1 MFSGAMDERLKL
13 KTILLFFLPLMFMS
27 EMIQLS
33 HAVTNAFLARL
44 SAPKEIIAAFS
55 IAFGLNIMAGGVT
68 MTIIQTGI
76 CFMTDGTSFRRL
88 LRFCM
93 VLVLAPFCFIEL
105 IALTPV
111 GEIVFGEWMGTSPG
125 VVSQARW
132 ASAIMGLWTF
142 PILIRNL
149 CYAMVMNKRRTILIP
164 YATAVRLVSLVGFL
178 FLFSI
183 WFDGAVV
190 GAMATVSGMTVEAT
204 FMVVVTRPYFLNLE
218 KGTGQPVAYKE
229 FWSFSWPL
237 MLTQITENGFMFVLN
252 FFLGQLLN
260 PDLAIA
266 SFGIVYGLVRI
277 ILVGPRALVQASQSL
292 VKGRGDLRTMFHFT
306 LGLILFYCSLI
317 FVLFYTP
324 LNEWILGRV
333 MGLTAE
339 LSGYCKQAVRLMFLI
354 AIFWAAAATL
364 RGTLASIR
372 KTFVIAVSAGVRLAV
387 TAGIGFFAVLYPGLN
402 GAVLGVFSF
411 AGAFAAETILLG
423 WYLWDRI
430 RRHETLFAARTVSP

>member
-1 MFSGAMDERLKL
+1 MAQRLTL

-33 HAVTNAFLARL
+33 HAITNAFLARL
-44 SAPKEIIAAFS
+44 LAPKEIIAAFS

-68 MTIIQTGI
+68 MAIIQTGI
-76 CFMTDGTSFRRL
+76 CFMTDRTSFRRL
-88 LRFCM
+88 LRFCIIL
-93 VLVLAPFCFIEL
+93 VLVPFFGIEL

-111 GEIVFGEWMGTSPG
+111 GEIVFGEWMGASPG

-132 ASAIMGLWTF
+132 ASAIMGLWIF

-164 YATAVRLVSLVGFL
+164 CATAVRLVSLIAFL
-178 FLFSI
+178 FIYST
-183 WFDGAVV
+183 WFDGAIV

-204 FMVVVTRPYFLNLE
+204 YMLVVTRSYFLNLE
-218 KGTGQPVAYKE
+218 KGTGQSASYKE

-237 MLTQITENGFMFVLN
+237 MLMQITENGFMFVLN
-252 FFLGQLLN
+252 FFLGQLAN

-277 ILVGPRALVQASQSL
+277 ILVGPSALVQASQSL
-292 VKGRGDLRTMFHFT
+292 VKSREDLRAMFYFAF
-306 LGLILFYCSLI
+306 GLILFYCSLI

-324 LNEWILGRV
+324 LNEWILDGV

-339 LSGYCKQAVRLMFLI
+339 LSGYCKKAVRFMFLI
-354 AIFWAAAATL
+354 AVFWAVAATL

-387 TAGIGFFAVLYPGLN
+387 TAGIGFFAVLYPGMN

-423 WYLWDRI
+423 WYLWDQI
-430 RRHETLFAARTVSP
+430 RRHETLFASELNISRGI

>member
-1 MFSGAMDERLKL
+1 MQDRLTL
-13 KTILLFFLPLMFMS
+13 KTILLFFLPLIFMS
-27 EMIQLS
+27 ELIQLS
-33 HAVTNAFLARL
+33 HAITNAFLARL
-44 SAPKEIIAAFS
+44 LAPKEIIAAFS

-68 MTIIQTGI
+68 MATIQTGI
-76 CFMTDGTSFRRL
+76 CFITDRTSFRRL
-88 LRFCM
+88 LRFCLI
-93 VLVLAPFCFIEL
+93 LVLLPFFGVEL

-111 GEIVFGEWMGTSPG
+111 GDIVFGGWMGASPG

-132 ASAIMGLWTF
+132 ASAIMGFWAF

-149 CYAMVMNKRRTILIP
+149 CYAMAMNKRRTILIT

-178 FLFSI
+178 FVFSI

-204 FMVVVTRPYFLNLE
+204 YMVVVTRPYFLNLKKNAE
-218 KGTGQPVAYKE
+218 QPAGAKE

-237 MLTQITENGFMFVLN
+237 MLMQVTENGVMFVLN
-252 FFLGQLLN
+252 FFLGQLKN

-277 ILVGPRALVQASQSL
+277 ILAGPRNLVQTSQSL
-292 VKGRGDLRTMFHFT
+292 VHGREDLPAMFQFT
-306 LGLILFYCSLI
+306 FGLILFYCGLI

-324 LNEWILGRV
+324 LNELILGAM

-339 LSGYCKQAVRLMFLI
+339 LSGYCKNAVRLIFLI
-354 AIFWAAAATL
+354 AIFWATAATL
-364 RGTLASIR
+364 RGTLSSMR
-372 KTFVIAVSAGVRLAV
+372 KTFVIAVSAGVRLV
-387 TAGIGFFAVLYPGLN
+387 VFAGIGFLAFLYPHLN

-423 WYLWDRI
+423 WYLWHQI
-430 RRHETLFAARTVSP
+430 RRHQTLFGSLSVS

>member
-1 MFSGAMDERLKL
+1 MQDRLTL
-13 KTILLFFLPLMFMS
+13 KTILLFFLPLIFMS
-27 EMIQLS
+27 ELIQLS
-33 HAVTNAFLARL
+33 HAITNAFLARL
-44 SAPKEIIAAFS
+44 LAPKEIIAAFS

-68 MTIIQTGI
+68 MATIQTGI
-76 CFMTDGTSFRRL
+76 CFITDRTSFRRL
-88 LRFCM
+88 LRFCLI
-93 VLVLAPFCFIEL
+93 LVLLPFFGVEL

-111 GEIVFGEWMGTSPG
+111 GDIVFGGWMGASPG

-132 ASAIMGLWTF
+132 ASAIMGFWAF

-149 CYAMVMNKRRTILIP
+149 CYAMAMNKRRTILIT

-178 FLFSI
+178 FVFSI

-204 FMVVVTRPYFLNLE
+204 YMVVVTRPYFLNL
-218 KGTGQPVAYKE
+218 KKNADQPAGAKE

-237 MLTQITENGFMFVLN
+237 MLMQVTENGVMFVLN
-252 FFLGQLLN
+252 FFLGQLKN

-277 ILVGPRALVQASQSL
+277 ILAGPRNLVQTSQSL
-292 VKGRGDLRTMFHFT
+292 VHGREDLPAMFQFT
-306 LGLILFYCSLI
+306 FGLILFYCGLI

-324 LNEWILGRV
+324 LNELILGAM

-339 LSGYCKQAVRLMFLI
+339 LSGYCKNAVRLIFLI
-354 AIFWAAAATL
+354 AIFWATAATL
-364 RGTLASIR
+364 RGTLSSMR
-372 KTFVIAVSAGVRLAV
+372 KTFVIAVSAGVRLV
-387 TAGIGFFAVLYPGLN
+387 VFAGIGFLAFLYPHLN

-423 WYLWDRI
+423 WYLWHQI
-430 RRHETLFAARTVSP
+430 RRHQTLFGSLSVS